1 MNTNTEWSRTQK
13 NLLLQCPRAWYMQYG
28 KTNKQSSNHRSL
40 TSQRPWNLMLR
51 AMKETLMDQ
60 LEDLHQ
66 GKEWSQLLT
75 KHQLY
80 SNLKRRTNI
89 SMYDVSNVRLESLLK
104 FAQNRYSRLWRTRI
118 LRQLCKNTHSQ
129 WYLFDRL
136 EPVDIQGNQ
145 LFIAPDMVVRIQN
158 KWHLFR
164 FDMQSS
170 AHSICHEEEANAMAI
185 WAIQHNEFPQN
196 PISFKLHTIAWHQGY
211 WHQKTYQ
218 PSEKSVSNCSILLSN
233 DMNAMK
239 SIRTAGNRNPA
250 LLPLAQH
257 YRTCQSCAF
266 RTFCPGGKDLAQAKK
281 EQALLELST
290 KKRLLEA

>member
-1 MNTNTEWSRTQK
+1 MERPTN
-13 NLLLQCPRAWYMQYG
+13 
-28 KTNKQSSNHRSL
+28 NHQTIGPSL
-40 TSQRPWNLMLR
+40 HKDPSNLMLR

-66 GKEWSQLLT
+66 NGKEWSQLLT

-145 LFIAPDMVVRIQN
+145 PFIAPDMVVRIQN

-185 WAIQHNEFPQN
+185 WAIQHNGFPQN
-196 PISFKLHTIAWHQGY
+196 PIQAPHHRLASR
-211 WHQKTYQ
+211 
-218 PSEKSVSNCSILLSN
+218 LLAPKN
-233 DMNAMK
+233 
-239 SIRTAGNRNPA
+239 IPA
-250 LLPLAQH
+250 L
-257 YRTCQSCAF
+257 RKIGF
-266 RTFCPGGKDLAQAKK
+266 
-281 EQALLELST
+281 
-290 KKRLLEA
+290 